1 MRLAFKDY
9 SKGIE
14 NLLTSSLD
22 GSAEIRSEKTIS
34 LYPGSDSPQGDLGGD
49 KIVWIRDGAKL
60 VFEGRYPDDY
70 EAKLYADTLTDD
82 REILL
87 QDKSG
92 TIALL
97 SDLEN
102 IDLTY
107 TNLTP
112 MPESVGGLEIGS
124 TFDSVSFEDMFTSIL
139 YPYQYP
145 SFSIF
150 TINGQNTILEVGDSV
165 NSGDIT
171 FSWNITN
178 DYNVQENSIVIYDVT
193 GNSTLAGG
201 LDNDGI
207 EIINIASPIIK
218 TSNVSNVWRIVATNS
233 KSQTFER
240 NYYVNWRWRT
250 YYGTSSQTS
259 LDEAGVKN
267 LTSDQLENTF
277 IGNKIFA
284 PGDYKYMAYP
294 TQFGQKSSFF
304 DQATGFVV
312 AMETPYTVT
321 VTNDYGISTDYYVH
335 RTTNTIVGA
344 ITIGVS

>member
-1 MRLAFKDY
+1 M
-9 SKGIE
+9 
-14 NLLTSSLD
+14 
-22 GSAEIRSEKTIS
+22 
-34 LYPGSDSPQGDLGGD
+34 
-49 KIVWIRDGAKL
+49 
-60 VFEGRYPDDY
+60 
-70 EAKLYADTLTDD
+70 TDD

-112 MPESVGGLEIGS
+112 MPRSVGGLEIGS

-165 NSGDIT
+165 NSGDRT

-193 GNSTLAGG
+193 
-201 LDNDGI
+201 
-207 EIINIASPIIK
+207 EI
-218 TSNVSNVWRIVATNS
+218 
-233 KSQTFER
+233 Q
-240 NYYVNWRWRT
+240 
-250 YYGTSSQTS
+250 
-259 LDEAGVKN
+259 
-267 LTSDQLENTF
+267 
-277 IGNKIFA
+277 
-284 PGDYKYMAYP
+284 
-294 TQFGQKSSFF
+294 
-304 DQATGFVV
+304 
-312 AMETPYTVT
+312 
-321 VTNDYGISTDYYVH
+321 H
-335 RTTNTIVGA
+335 
-344 ITIGVS
+344 